1 MNINKITPNINFGA
15 RHVMDMNVGK
25 LNGDK
30 YVQKDV
36 AFVELDPTDKK
47 DRNALKKIAH
57 DWGYYCFAE
66 DIYNEVNLCLK
77 DNPEKGQVFALTT
90 QARNFENLDPDS
102 VLGLAEINTKDKK
115 KLHTVYIERLQTNPE
130 YLDAYE
136 KPQYRGIGTSIHK
149 CLFKEYQGNRI
160 TLNAVPLTSVLEH
173 YEKNGYVRRD
183 CSYTFDYDA

>member
-1 MNINKITPNINFGA
+1 MNINKITPNINFCA
-15 RHVMDMNVGK
+15 QHIMDMNVGK

-30 YVQKDV
+30 YVQKNV

-57 DWGYYCFAE
+57 DWGCYCFAE
-66 DIYNEVNLCLK
+66 DIYNEVNLSLK
-77 DNPEKGQVFALTT
+77 DNPDKGQVFALTT
-90 QARNFENLDPDS
+90 QVRNFENLDADS
-102 VLGLAEINTKDKK
+102 VLGLTEINTEDLKDY
-115 KLHTVYIERLQTNPE
+115 HTVYIERLQTNPE

-136 KPQYRGIGTSIHK
+136 KPLYRGIGTSIHK

-160 TLNAVPLTSVLEH
+160 TVTSVPLASVLKH
-173 YEKNGYVRRD
+173 YEDNGYVQRD

>member
-15 RHVMDMNVGK
+15 QHIMDMNVGK

-36 AFVELDPTDKK
+36 AFVELDPTDKN
-47 DRNALKKIAH
+47 DRNTLQKIANN
-57 DWGYYCFAE
+57 WGSYCFAE
-66 DIYNEVNLCLK
+66 DIYNEVKLYLK
-77 DNPEKGQVFALTT
+77 DNPDKGQVFALTT

-102 VLGLAEINTKDKK
+102 VLGLAEINTEDKRK
-115 KLHTVYIERLQTNPE
+115 YHNVYLERLQTNPE